1 MIRYTL
7 YLAVL
12 AAIISTGSAKCGVS
26 MPIQP
31 QPGSSSSV
39 SILVD
44 DPNFGPVDRSF
55 VIHLPTGY
63 STNNNVETPL
73 VLDFHGWTGT
83 GIGQMY
89 EGGLD
94 DVADEDTEGGF
105 IVIHGNGHGDPSSGP
120 GWGSWNCSRT
130 DGPLGAPCVIPRP
143 EGHSIHCYDTC
154 TECDPL
160 NSCDFSACYDDV
172 LFVRKIVEYVNE
184 NYCLDNNSV
193 HMTGVSNGGMFPYYA
208 ASRLNDIVASIA
220 PNAASPF
227 IGFGDVPLDPP
238 VSLIDFHG
246 LLDGTIP
253 YDLNTF
259 NANGE
264 GPHESVISW
273 DYYYYEQKPNTIDHW
288 VQELACSNNND
299 YPTDMDGVNGWS
311 CQIWSNC
318 RGDTEVVHCTALYA
332 HNYPFAQADPPYIG
346 GTRIMWDFMK
356 RHSRN
361 SKN

>member
-12 AAIISTGSAKCGVS
+12 AAIISTASAKCGVS

-105 IVIHGNGHGDPSSGP
+105 IVIHGNGYGDPSSGP

-130 DGPLGAPCVIPRP
+130 DGPLGAPCVLPRP

-273 DYYYYEQKPNTIDHW
+273 DYYYYEQKPNTINHW
-288 VQELACSNNND
+288 VQELNCSSNND
-299 YPTDMDGVNGWS
+299 YPTEMDGVDGWS
-311 CQIWSNC
+311 CQIWSDC